1 MTGCSNEVME
11 RLQLLVQVITMRRT
25 VYIGMEGK
33 IWGADEFKKLQGQGL
48 WRIIYVSIEIAKI

>member
-1 MTGCSNEVME
+1 ME

-33 IWGADEFKKLQGQGL
+33 IWGADEFKKLRGQGL
-48 WRIIYVSIEIAKI
+48 WRIIYVSVEIAKI